1 MSAKSVRISSNSKT
15 EKKDSKNYPV
25 TPFKPEENESK
36 SKFKKMNFDIFRR
49 NKSKSEEKWNLST
62 LLKSTLPVAAKEVA
76 NDTKTEEGLF
86 KKFRKRWKS
95 RKFSWKERCWHW
107 DNGTVAG
114 LDTQPFTTLIS
125 GRWFSINFAGKQ
137 EAKSNSKM
145 MLLSRLT
152 GKKPQNNQP
161 AEEQTKEDDP
171 YSGFGVDEVAAPLQT
186 DDLEYDEGFQV
197 NFIKNL
203 HFYLC

>member
-1 MSAKSVRISSNSKT
+1 
-15 EKKDSKNYPV
+15 
-25 TPFKPEENESK
+25 
-36 SKFKKMNFDIFRR
+36 
-49 NKSKSEEKWNLST
+49 
-62 LLKSTLPVAAKEVA
+62 
-76 NDTKTEEGLF
+76 
-86 KKFRKRWKS
+86 
-95 RKFSWKERCWHW
+95 
-107 DNGTVAG
+107 
-114 LDTQPFTTLIS
+114 
-125 GRWFSINFAGKQ
+125 
-137 EAKSNSKM
+137 M